1 MENDPQSRVMIPSG
15 IPGLDEMIGGGF
27 IKDSVFVLIGET
39 GTGRT
44 MFSLQFLHEGL
55 LQGEKVMY
63 ISLFNPVEQLTASF
77 LSIYPDMS
85 DRINKDLYIIQ
96 LPPEIFL
103 TFSSR
108 HGNNVAVMIKELG
121 ISRVVVNPF
130 SVLEETL
137 VTSTGFRSTDLNLV
151 YLSLRS
157 TGATTIL
164 HVNSGQTNVFSSK
177 YGFSEVFA
185 DGVACMFR
193 EFPDNDHMRPYRM
206 PFVLLKSR
214 GRITK
219 TAKLIKYDES
229 GLFTLHSPVK

>member
-1 MENDPQSRVMIPSG
+1 MYP
-15 IPGLDEMIGGGF
+15 EMR
-27 IKDSVFVLIGET
+27 DW
-39 GTGRT
+39 
-44 MFSLQFLHEGL
+44 
-55 LQGEKVMY
+55 
-63 ISLFNPVEQLTASF
+63 
-77 LSIYPDMS
+77 
-85 DRINKDLYIIQ
+85 INKNIYIVQ

-108 HGNNVAVMIKELG
+108 LGNNVAIMIQELG
-121 ISRVVVNPF
+121 VNRDVVNPF

-137 VTSTGFRSTDLNLV
+137 VTSTGFRSTDLNMV
-151 YLSLRS
+151 YSSLRS

-164 HVNSGQTNVFSSK
+164 HVNSGQTNVFASK
-177 YGFSEVFA
+177 FGFSEVFA

-214 GRITK
+214 GLITK

-229 GLFTLHSPVK
+229 GLFTLHSPIK